1 MDAVSRWLLT
11 DTDSGAVGLGS
22 YTDDPSYEVNLTGW
36 WLAKDGTLDD
46 GDKLRVVRA
55 SYLDLDTQETDT
67 IVLYGRTPSYLA
79 VDLEAEADDDATIV
93 KHLTPDLAEADL
105 STGLTVGTNHYDE
118 HQVRRMTSGS

>member
-1 MDAVSRWLLT
+1 MDTVARWLLT

-46 GDKLRVVRA
+46 GDDLRVVRA
-55 SYLDLDTQETDT
+55 SYLDLDTQETDM

-79 VDLEAEADDDATIV
+79 VDLEADADDDNTII
-93 KHLTPDLAEADL
+93 KHLATDLAQADL
-105 STGLTVGTNHYDE
+105 STGLNVGTNHYDE
-118 HQVRRMTSGS
+118 AHIRQLTSGS